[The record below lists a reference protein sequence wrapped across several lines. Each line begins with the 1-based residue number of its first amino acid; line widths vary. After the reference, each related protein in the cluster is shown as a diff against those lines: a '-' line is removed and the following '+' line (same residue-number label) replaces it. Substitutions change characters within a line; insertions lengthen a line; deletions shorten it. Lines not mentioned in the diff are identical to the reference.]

1 MKHFGYMHPADQLVT
16 FMQRIYQR
24 GLTTTS
30 GGNLSVLDD
39 NGDVWI
45 TPSGIDKGSLTR
57 RDIMRVLP
65 DGKTEGIHTPSV
77 ELPFHKKIYE
87 KRPDIKAIIHAHSPA
102 LIAFSLVRRVP
113 DTRFTPDIHFTCG
126 KVGMAAYAVP
136 GSRELGD
143 NIAEKF
149 GEGCDMV
156 LLENHGV
163 VVGSVDLSHAYAMFE
178 ALEFAAR
185 TEIEAGKLSR
195 PVELTKE
202 QLDMAKWEQADLSA
216 APQKTISSEE
226 RDARRNICAFTHRAY
241 DQFLFTCTQGTFSQ
255 RLTDG
260 AFLTAPPSADRKYM
274 EEADIMHIGKS
285 PAESGGSQ
293 NYFIKFIQAVY
304 QKHPDIQSVVIARS
318 PNIMAFAITHNELET
333 KTIPESYLQ
342 LRNIRKIPFEA
353 IVKHPEETA
362 EIFCSKVPIA
372 LVENN
377 CILVTGDS
385 LLNAYDRL
393 EVAEYSAR
401 AILSA
406 KTLGNLVPINDQQ
419 VHDIEVAF
427 HMK

>member
-1 MKHFGYMHPADQLVT
+1 MKHFGLMHPADQLVT

-39 NGDVWI
+39 DGDVWI
-45 TPSGIDKGSLTR
+45 TPSGIDKGSLAR

-102 LIAFSLVRRVP
+102 LIAFSLVRKIP
-113 DTRFTPDIHFTCG
+113 GSRFTPDIPFTCG
-126 KVGMAAYAVP
+126 KIGLAAYAVP
-136 GSRELGD
+136 GSRELGG

-149 GEGCDMV
+149 SEGCDMV
-156 LLENHGV
+156 ILENHGV
-163 VVGSVDLSHAYAMFE
+163 VVGSTDLSHAYAMFE

-185 TEIEAGKLSR
+185 TEIEAGKLSG

-202 QLDMAKWEQADLSA
+202 QLDMAKCEQTDLSA
-216 APQKTISSEE
+216 ELQKTFSSEE
-226 RDARRNICAFTHRAY
+226 RDARRNMCAFTHRAY
-241 DQFLFTCTQGTFSQ
+241 DQFLFTCTQGSFSQ
-255 RLTDG
+255 RLEDG
-260 AFLTAPPSADRKYM
+260 TFLTAPPSTDRKYM
-274 EEADIMHIGKS
+274 EEADILHIGRN
-285 PAESGGSQ
+285 PEGSGNGHHC
-293 NYFIKFIQAVY
+293 FIRLIQAVY
-304 QKHPDIQSVVIARS
+304 QKHPDIHSVVIARS
-318 PNIMAFAITHNELET
+318 PNIMAFAITHTELET

-342 LRNIRKIPFEA
+342 LRNIRKIPFES
-353 IVKHPEETA
+353 IFRHPEETA
-362 EIFCSKVPIA
+362 EMFSSKTPIL

-419 VHDIEVAF
+419 VRDIEVAF
-427 HMK
+427 HME